1 MRHLAYALLLLH
13 VSFAAIAADNDAE
26 LKKLYDALNMLN
38 QQQQAVHQQFRMV
51 QELRSIAGAR
61 MLYGT
66 PMTPQLVRPV
76 ANYEE
81 LVAAQQKAAQR
92 EESLHRQADQ
102 LLDTY
107 NEIEELKKPLQSRIY
122 ELTLK
127 AGQD

>member
-1 MRHLAYALLLLH
+1 MRHLVYVLLLLH
-13 VSFAAIAADNDAE
+13 ISFAATAADNEAE

-51 QELRSIAGAR
+51 QELRAIEGAR

-81 LVAAQQKAAQR
+81 LVAAQQRAAQR

-127 AGQD
+127 GGQD

>member
-1 MRHLAYALLLLH
+1 MRYFSYALLLLH
-13 VSFAAIAADNDAE
+13 VSFAATAADNDAE

-51 QELRSIAGAR
+51 QELRSIAGTR

-66 PMTPQLVRPV
+66 PMTQQLVRPV

-81 LVAAQQKAAQR
+81 LVVAQQKAARR
-92 EESLHRQADQ
+92 EASLHRQADQ

-127 AGQD
+127 GGQD

>member
-1 MRHLAYALLLLH
+1 MRHLVYVLLLLH
-13 VSFAAIAADNDAE
+13 ISFAATAADNDAE

-51 QELRSIAGAR
+51 QELRAIEGAR

-66 PMTPQLVRPV
+66 PMSPQLIRPV
-76 ANYEE
+76 AKYDE
-81 LVAAQQKAAQR
+81 LVAAQQKAALR
-92 EESLHRQADQ
+92 EESLQRQADQ

-127 AGQD
+127 TGQD

>member
-1 MRHLAYALLLLH
+1 MRHLVYVLLLLH
-13 VSFAAIAADNDAE
+13 ISFAATAADNEAE

-51 QELRSIAGAR
+51 QELRAIEGAR

-81 LVAAQQKAAQR
+81 LVAAQQRAAQR

-107 NEIEELKKPLQSRIY
+107 NEIEELKKPLHSRIY

-127 AGQD
+127 GGQD

>member
-13 VSFAAIAADNDAE
+13 VSFAAAADNDAE

-51 QELRSIAGAR
+51 QELRSIAGTR

-92 EESLHRQADQ
+92 EASLHRQADQ

-122 ELTLK
+122 DLTLK
-127 AGQD
+127 GGQD

>member
-13 VSFAAIAADNDAE
+13 VSFAAAADNDAE

-51 QELRSIAGAR
+51 QELRSIAGTR

-81 LVAAQQKAAQR
+81 LVAAQQEAAQR
-92 EESLHRQADQ
+92 EASLHRQADQ

-127 AGQD
+127 GGQD

>member
-1 MRHLAYALLLLH
+1 MRHLVYILLLLH
-13 VSFAAIAADNDAE
+13 ISFAATAADNDAE

-38 QQQQAVHQQFRMV
+38 EQQQAVHQQFRMV
-51 QELRSIAGAR
+51 QELRAIEGAR

-76 ANYEE
+76 AKYDE

-92 EESLHRQADQ
+92 EASLHRQADQ

-107 NEIEELKKPLQSRIY
+107 NEIEELKKPLQSKIY

-127 AGQD
+127 GGED

>member
-1 MRHLAYALLLLH
+1 MRYFSYALLLLH
-13 VSFAAIAADNDAE
+13 VSFAATAADNDAE

-51 QELRSIAGAR
+51 QELRSIAGTR
-61 MLYGT
+61 VLYGT
-66 PMTPQLVRPV
+66 PMTQQLVRPV

-92 EESLHRQADQ
+92 EASLHRQADQ

-127 AGQD
+127 GGQD

>member
-1 MRHLAYALLLLH
+1 MRYFAYALLLLH
-13 VSFAAIAADNDAE
+13 VSFAANAADNDAE

-51 QELRSIAGAR
+51 QELRSIAGTR

-92 EESLHRQADQ
+92 EASLHRQADQ

-122 ELTLK
+122 ELTLNG
-127 AGQD
+127 GQD

>member
-1 MRHLAYALLLLH
+1 MRYFAYALLLH
-13 VSFAAIAADNDAE
+13 VSFAATAADNDAE
-26 LKKLYDALNMLN
+26 LEKPYDALNMLN
-38 QQQQAVHQQFRMV
+38 QQQAVHQQFRMV
-51 QELRSIAGAR
+51 QELRAIEGAR

-81 LVAAQQKAAQR
+81 LVAAQQKAVQR

-102 LLDTY
+102 LLHTY

-122 ELTLK
+122 ELTLNG
-127 AGQD
+127 GQD